1 MPEEIINI
9 TIEDSNEAVNI
20 TVEETTEEINI
31 TIGENQPVKTSDL
44 INDGE
49 NGVDPFITLQDL
61 PPSGAVET
69 VTGTL
74 VDNTDPL
81 NPVIDSQFTSDEV
94 NAIQDANVPSATNVF
109 ATINDLP
116 SAITIDANPTDGSTN
131 AVSSNGVFDA
141 LALKYDEPAGLT
153 SEYIRGDGTLN
164 TFPTI
169 PAAFTSPLTTKGD
182 IFSYS
187 TADARLGVG
196 TDGQILSANSSAA
209 TGLSWLDNYADWT
222 SVVKHTVK
230 NNGSGVLNKGYAVYV
245 TGSNGTNMLV
255 GYASNATE
263 ATSSKTMGL
272 LQSQLTTTG
281 GTQTGF
287 VITEGLLDGL
297 NTSGATAGDPV
308 WLGVNGALI
317 YGLTNKPYAPAH
329 LVFIGIVTKVSSG
342 NGEIFVKV
350 QNGFELKE
358 IHDVDLVTTTPVNG
372 HLLGYDGTLWV
383 NKTIA
388 TWLGFTPEPAI
399 SSGTTGQYFRGDKTF
414 QTLDKSAVGL
424 SNVDNTSDANKPVS
438 TAQATAIALKEDS
451 ANKSTSTGDS
461 ASSVKY
467 PVWSAIVSYITGL
480 GYLVASTA
488 ASTYQTLANLSTDL
502 TASATKYPT
511 VNAVNTGLALK
522 QAILS
527 YTPYKNIQ
535 TSQTAVTGTTVETIV
550 FTATIPAG
558 SFNSTDIIKVL
569 FGANKT
575 TATSTYTLRLRIN
588 TTNTI
593 TGASTIAIYSGTA
606 TAQVNVMMRNFNLN
620 GGNLYGLAFFSS
632 SLTDIIASGG
642 GSGSTT
648 LNPANI
654 FYIFATVQLANSG
667 DSIIGNMLSIS
678 N

>member
-1 MPEEIINI
+1 MP
-9 TIEDSNEAVNI
+9 SAF
-20 TVEETTEEINI
+20 
-31 TIGENQPVKTSDL
+31 S
-44 INDGE
+44 
-49 NGVDPFITLQDL
+49 
-61 PPSGAVET
+61 
-69 VTGTL
+69 VTGNPITSSGTL
-74 VDNTDPL
+74 
-81 NPVIDSQFTSDEV
+81 
-94 NAIQDANVPSATNVF
+94 
-109 ATINDLP
+109 
-116 SAITIDANPTDGSTN
+116 
-131 AVSSNGVFDA
+131 AV
-141 LALKYDEPAGLT
+141 AGAGIA
-153 SEYIRGDGTLN
+153 SEYIRGDG
-164 TFPTI
+164 
-169 PAAFTSPLTTKGD
+169 S
-182 IFSYS
+182 
-187 TADARLGVG
+187 
-196 TDGQILSANSSAA
+196 
-209 TGLSWLDNYADWT
+209 
-222 SVVKHTVK
+222 
-230 NNGSGVLNKGYAVYV
+230 
-245 TGSNGTNMLV
+245 
-255 GYASNATE
+255 
-263 ATSSKTMGL
+263 L
-272 LQSQLTTTG
+272 L
-281 GTQTGF
+281 
-287 VITEGLLDGL
+287 
-297 NTSGATAGDPV
+297 
-308 WLGVNGALI
+308 
-317 YGLTNKPYAPAH
+317 
-329 LVFIGIVTKVSSG
+329 
-342 NGEIFVKV
+342 
-350 QNGFELKE
+350 
-358 IHDVDLVTTTPVNG
+358 
-372 HLLGYDGTLWV
+372 
-383 NKTIA
+383 
-388 TWLGFTPEPAI
+388 
-399 SSGTTGQYFRGDKTF
+399 
-414 QTLDKSAVGL
+414 TLDKSAVGL

-593 TGASTIAIYSGTA
+593 VGASTIAIYSGTA

-642 GSGSTT
+642 GLGSTT